1 MDPGSPNLDPGLL
14 QAVLADPV
22 LLQAVDPNVLQ
33 AVLVSAAAIN
43 LETSNTDVQ
52 VNMIEHRDFGNRLQ
66 IQRSTH
72 SGVSK
77 NERQT

>member
-1 MDPGSPNLDPGLL
+1 MDSGPGQLDPGLL

-43 LETSNTDVQ
+43 LDQSNLEIQ
-52 VNMIEHRDFGNRLQ
+52 V
-66 IQRSTH
+66 
-72 SGVSK
+72 
-77 NERQT
+77 RQEPFYRTQQLEGC

>member
-1 MDPGSPNLDPGLL
+1 MDSGPGQLDPGLL

-43 LETSNTDVQ
+43 LDQSNLEIQ
-52 VNMIEHRDFGNRLQ
+52 V
-66 IQRSTH
+66 
-72 SGVSK
+72 
-77 NERQT
+77 RQEPFYRT

>member
-1 MDPGSPNLDPGLL
+1 MAEGSRRMDPGSPNLDPGLL

-43 LETSNTDVQ
+43 LETSNMDVQ
-52 VNMIEHRDFGNRLQ
+52 V
-66 IQRSTH
+66 
-72 SGVSK
+72 
-77 NERQT
+77 